1 MPELSFKTTAYKRYS
16 PWLFKLCKLKCRILF
31 DLGKNNSE
39 EFYGMMWDR
48 YLAKKYLQ
56 EAWQI
61 RGIPNEELKWQK
73 RSNTLFILGCGSS
86 INDVTAQ
93 QWQEI
98 SKFDSI
104 GVNYFYFHDFVPTAH
119 FIELGLSTEA
129 EKAVHKLLLNNPLRK
144 EKVFMQI
151 RHLIR
156 NNVQL
161 QCSPDRVNLYSP
173 TTMKSRNIASLKS
186 YLERYYNSSSVK
198 SPLIHHSSTLDCV
211 INFAVRQGYKKI
223 CLVGVDLN
231 NNSYF
236 WDTGVP
242 SENNQLAIEAV
253 DADYRAANWVRESSV
268 HHATVDKN
276 LNDRLNCL
284 DLLSYLSLLKETEFK
299 RHGVDVAITNP
310 QSLLTSLFPYQNISD
325 AARANT

>member
-1 MPELSFKTTAYKRYS
+1 MPELSFKTAAYKRYS
-16 PWLFKLCKLKCRILF
+16 PWLFKICKLKCRLLF
-31 DLGKNNSE
+31 KLENINSD
-39 EFYGMMWDR
+39 EFYSMLWDR

-61 RGIPNEELKWQK
+61 GGIPNQKLEWKK
-73 RSNTLFILGCGSS
+73 RSNTLYILGCGSS

-93 QWQEI
+93 EWQEI
-98 SKFDSI
+98 SNFDSI

-119 FIELGLSTEA
+119 FIELGLSSEA
-129 EKAVHKLLLNNPLRK
+129 ENAVHKLLLNNPARK
-144 EKVFMQI
+144 ETIFMQI

-156 NNVQL
+156 NNVRL
-161 QCSPDRVNLYSP
+161 HCSVDRVNLYSP
-173 TTMKSRNIASLKS
+173 TTMKSRSICSLKS
-186 YLERYYNSSSVK
+186 YLERYYYPESVK

-231 NNSYF
+231 NNTYF
-236 WDTGVP
+236 WDTGAT
-242 SENNQLAIEAV
+242 SENNQLAIAAV
-253 DADYRAANWVRESSV
+253 DADYRAANWTRENSV
-268 HHATVDKN
+268 HHATVNKN
-276 LNDRLNCL
+276 LNERLNCL

-299 RHGVDVAITNP
+299 RHGIEVVIANP
-310 QSLLTSLFPYQNISD
+310 KSLLTSLFPYQNISD